1 MEIYGEVR
9 HCEFC
14 GKTENEVGKLISAPS
29 GVCICN
35 DCVDLCCDLLYD
47 EPSGAPGAEPLP
59 DLPTPMEIKAALDEY
74 IVGQDEAKKA
84 LSVAVYNHYKR
95 INFNSR
101 GAKKGDKSE
110 RAEHAEHK
118 AEGEEN
124 RSGLKD
130 RKGEIELKKSNIL
143 MLGPTGCGKTLLAQT
158 LSRILN
164 VPFAVADATT
174 LTEAGYVG
182 EDVENILLK
191 LIQSADYDI
200 PRAEIGIVY
209 IDEID
214 KISRKSENTSIT
226 RDVSGEGVQQAL
238 LKILE
243 GTVANVPPQGG
254 RKHPHQE
261 FIQIDTHN
269 ILFIC
274 GGAFDGL
281 EKIIEQR
288 TDRKGIGFD
297 AVVES
302 KAERRTGQLLKEVQ
316 PHDLLKF
323 GIIPELVGRMPV
335 MVTLNGLGRDDLV
348 QILTQPKN
356 ALVKQYQKLLEYDD
370 VELVFQPEA
379 LDAVA
384 DQAIQRNIG
393 ARGLRAVMEGL
404 LTKIMYE
411 IPSDPTI
418 TRVTITPEAVLKT
431 GEPEITRDP
440 QRTERPGRTRD
451 GKAEHDPSAP
461 AS

>member
-1 MEIYGEVR
+1 MAEDKKNLR
-9 HCEFC
+9 CSFC
-14 GKTENEVGKLISAPS
+14 GKPEGQVHRMIQGPG
-29 GVCICN
+29 GVRIC
-35 DCVDLCCDLLYD
+35 DECVQLCMSILDDGYT
-47 EPSGAPGAEPLP
+47 PGMGE
-59 DLPTPMEIKAALDEY
+59 DVQTMDQLPTPREIREVLDQY
-74 IVGQDEAKKA
+74 VIGQEDAKVA

-95 INFNSR
+95 IFF
-101 GAKKGDKSE
+101 GG
-110 RAEHAEHK
+110 
-118 AEGEEN
+118 GE
-124 RSGLKD
+124 D
-130 RKGEIELKKSNIL
+130 VELQKSNIL
-143 MLGPTGCGKTLLAQT
+143 MIGPTGSGKTLFAQT
-158 LSRILN
+158 LARVLK
-164 VPFAVADATT
+164 VPFAIADATT

-182 EDVENILLK
+182 DDVENILLR
-191 LIQSADYDI
+191 LLQAADFDVEL
-200 PRAEIGIVY
+200 AERGIIYV
-209 IDEID
+209 DEID
-214 KISRKSENTSIT
+214 KIARKSENTSIT

-379 LDAVA
+379 LDAVT